1 MAHEGGITE
10 PQALHGARVEL
21 MELIVLT
28 WGQLVQLVKD
38 TGEKLPGEPC
48 GPYLAMKAA
57 IRAIH
62 GKTMEER
69 NRPDGGCPPARAT
82 RAGASP
88 EAAAGTEVPDPNDW
102 IVLVENKIGL
112 DGPKVTFVE
121 PEEERALCGRL
132 ASMKLQAAGYP
143 GTRPTLWW
151 LIKDVTSQL
160 GTTKR
165 VKPAVDEFRKR
176 GKTLVDEVFF

>member
-69 NRPDGGCPPARAT
+69 SRPEGAPP
-82 RAGASP
+82 
-88 EAAAGTEVPDPNDW
+88 
-102 IVLVENKIGL
+102 
-112 DGPKVTFVE
+112 
-121 PEEERALCGRL
+121 
-132 ASMKLQAAGYP
+132 P
-143 GTRPTLWW
+143 GTRDP
-151 LIKDVTSQL
+151 
-160 GTTKR
+160 R
-165 VKPAVDEFRKR
+165 R
-176 GKTLVDEVFF
+176 GLARGGRRDRGAGSE